1 MDFPDVLFFGNAFY
15 LLIGFDLHPKAAGL
29 HAQHLRHAGSLS
41 AVGIK
46 ISVIFIYRVKP
57 KLCEKIYCIFYGK
70 LVQNFLPE
78 ARIVASV
85 SVSLLLEIGEIA
97 FSVSGGADFFAWL
110 FILFQNGY
118 GCAVFRR
125 CNRSHQAGGTAAYDY
140 NTFFIHINSCKC
152 LRVCL
157 KKAPALL
164 RQLHQILFY

>member
-1 MDFPDVLFFGNAFY
+1 MPWNRLPESQHTLRKSSPGYGFSRCSFFGNAFY
-15 LLIGFDLHPKAAGL
+15 LLIGFDLHPSAAGL

-110 FILFQNGY
+110 FILLPEWLRL
-118 GCAVFRR
+118 RR
-125 CNRSHQAGGTAAYDY
+125 FPPLQ
-140 NTFFIHINSCKC
+140 
-152 LRVCL
+152 
-157 KKAPALL
+157 
-164 RQLHQILFY
+164 